1 MPPPEIPVVKV
12 DELVESNHLLV
23 QTEDDSDKIYDKVE
37 ELPAFPGGEIALM
50 RFLSDN
56 MKYPKVARESGIQG
70 RVVSLPVLLLAM
82 IIRLWIK
89 SIRLH

>member
-50 RFLSDN
+50 RFL
-56 MKYPKVARESGIQG
+56 V
-70 RVVSLPVLLLAM
+70 
-82 IIRLWIK
+82 II
-89 SIRLH
+89 